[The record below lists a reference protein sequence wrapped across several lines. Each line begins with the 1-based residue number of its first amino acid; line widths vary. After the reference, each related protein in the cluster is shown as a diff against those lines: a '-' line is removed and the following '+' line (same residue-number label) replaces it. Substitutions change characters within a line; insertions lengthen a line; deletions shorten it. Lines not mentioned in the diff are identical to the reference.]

1 MKTINKER
9 ANMQTLQGR
18 LCVAL
23 YERLGIPVLPVIEE
37 IYGEYGFEV
46 GLGLKEKWKP
56 SGLAEAIKAFVEM
69 CNVNGLPSEVE
80 MRDGMAHWTGY
91 RCPFGIENTHR
102 PVCEALMAMDREMF
116 RAVLDVDKGRME
128 FTIDK
133 CLAAG
138 DDCCKGIF
146 RLL

>member
-1 MKTINKER
+1 
-9 ANMQTLQGR
+9 MQNLQGKM
-18 LCVAL
+18 CVAM
-23 YERLGIPVLPVIEE
+23 YEGLGPQVLPIIEKV
-37 IYGEYGFEV
+37 YGEYGFEV

-56 SGLAEAIKAFVEM
+56 GGLDEAIKAFVRM
-69 CNVNGLPSEVE
+69 CNDNGLPSEVE
-80 MRDGMAHWTGY
+80 MRDGVASWTGY

-102 PVCEALMAMDREMF
+102 PVCEALMAMDRELF
-116 RAVLDVDKGRME
+116 RAVLGLDSGRME

-138 DDCCKGIF
+138 DECCKGIF